1 MGYLVCQNC
10 GGYYKLKK
18 DESAEDF
25 VACQCYGQLV
35 YVESLEDIPKEDAK
49 DKLAQKL
56 GSRFKDKPGHEF
68 EYISV
73 DGDFKPETQDKTET
87 KEDISVEIDS
97 DPVVKEPNV
106 KNRAYYRRYEYYS
119 EPDIDYLKNLKDVT
133 GLINALYYD
142 DVDIQLKSVQALA
155 VVGDDR
161 AINHLNKL
169 AEKEGGSL
177 KLYAEIA
184 VKQIRSRKHGY
195 KSLNRENY
203 RQISS
208 ESTQS
213 HVPHKKIPND
223 SLNAVSKDAVN
234 LDDVDSGVVSKD
246 AVNLDDVDSDSL
258 ETEFQDIHD
267 EMDHTG
273 VDKKDLSQHKYEKDL
288 NQVDEEKIHQ
298 EKIQKSTPAG
308 SLTNE
313 PFTEEIPEK
322 PSLDEHKTS
331 LKDETNSSKL
341 KIPLNKSVESRDIVT
356 SPPIETSRVKRSE
369 TQSTDSGSAEA
380 EIPPVEYIK
389 ISEIKSEIKNLE
401 KLSTSPPENLNDE
414 LFETNK
420 SSKKVSPEIK
430 LISDSNASLKKV
442 PKDLSDKT
450 IPVTIKTVD
459 DTFLSS
465 KNSKF
470 KKPSPVSILDT
481 VDFKKM
487 DNINKNEKD
496 DYSASWLDLKNTDK
510 QIIGFIILFSII
522 MIVGVILTMTQMK
535 S

>member
-56 GSRFKDKPGHEF
+56 DSRFKEKMDHEF

-73 DGDFKPETQDKTET
+73 DEDFKPETEDKTET
-87 KEDISVEIDS
+87 KEDIPVEIDS

-142 DVDIQLKSVQALA
+142 DMDIQLKSVQALA

-169 AEKEGGSL
+169 AKKEGGSL

-184 VKQIRSRKHGY
+184 IKQIRSRKHGY

-203 RQISS
+203 RQIPS

-213 HVPHKKIPND
+213 HDPHKKIPND
-223 SLNAVSKDAVN
+223 SLN
-234 LDDVDSGVVSKD
+234 VVSKD
-246 AVNLDDVDSDSL
+246 AVNSDDVSSGVVSKDVVNSDDVSSDSL
-258 ETEFQDIHD
+258 KTEFQDIHD

-308 SLTNE
+308 SLTKE

-322 PSLDEHKTS
+322 SSFDEHKTS
-331 LKDETNSSKL
+331 LKDEINSSKL
-341 KIPLNKSVESRDIVT
+341 KIPLNKSVESEDIVT
-356 SPPIETSRVKRSE
+356 SPPIETARVKKSE
-369 TQSTDSGSAEA
+369 TQSTDSGSVEA

-401 KLSTSPPENLNDE
+401 ELSTSPPENLNDK
-414 LFETNK
+414 LFETYK
-420 SSKKVSPEIK
+420 PSKKVSPEIK
-430 LISDSNASLKKV
+430 LISDSNTSFKKV

-470 KKPSPVSILDT
+470 EKPSPVSIPDT

-487 DNINKNEKD
+487 DNTNKNEKD
-496 DYSASWLDLKNTDK
+496 DYSGSWFDLKNADK

-522 MIVGVILTMTQMK
+522 MVVGVVLTMTQMK